1 MNKTNIEYELLTE
14 AFLKQVC
21 SMHPEPEQ
29 VARGRELIEYLT
41 QSYFD
46 DQLLQQLFQSN
57 FESGRFLHESDREE
71 TILVDKKNY
80 SFN

>member
-1 MNKTNIEYELLTE
+1 MY
-14 AFLKQVC
+14 
-21 SMHPEPEQ
+21 PEPEQ
-29 VARGRELIEYLT
+29 VDRGRELIEYLT
-41 QSYFD
+41 QNYFD

-80 SFN
+80 SFHEH